1 MAAET
6 LDVTSMLPNVFEP
19 KRKNRW
25 VLMIEGIDSY
35 ILKTAQRP
43 TYTTEEI
50 ELPFINSRR
59 YLAGATKFETMT
71 VTLHDPIA
79 PSGAQQVMEW
89 IRLHFESIS
98 GRAGYADMYKRDVQL
113 KLLDPVGSVIE
124 LWDVKGAFITNAAFG
139 DLSYEDNTLC
149 EISLTLRYDNVALQ
163 F

>member
-59 YLAGATKFETMT
+59 YLAGATK
-71 VTLHDPIA
+71 
-79 PSGAQQVMEW
+79 
-89 IRLHFESIS
+89 
-98 GRAGYADMYKRDVQL
+98 
-113 KLLDPVGSVIE
+113 LLS
-124 LWDVKGAFITNAAFG
+124 
-139 DLSYEDNTLC
+139 
-149 EISLTLRYDNVALQ
+149 
-163 F
+163 